1 MCTSGYGQE
10 FLLYSWGTSAC
21 NCFPHFFRGGLQ
33 NKMLV
38 GYKKKLKCPF
48 HGGFLSFFETPP
60 TFVFWFSTIYYGIF
74 LIHTFFG

>member
-1 MCTSGYGQE
+1 MDKNFCSTLGGLLHVIVFPTFSG
-10 FLLYSWGTSAC
+10 
-21 NCFPHFFRGGLQ
+21 GGLQ